1 MKQHFLSC
9 IVFCSL
15 AGSLFVAC
23 NQGGKEQKL
32 YDTPGHGTINIS
44 VDESF
49 KPVIEKQIKMY
60 EASFPDAHIIAHYKP
75 EAECFKDLWK
85 DTSTRLIIVSR
96 GLNEKEEEYAKNKM
110 NYVPGW
116 NLLALDAVVVLVN
129 AKSTDSLFTLNRLRE
144 QMEGKMNRQQK
155 IVFDGVNAT
164 GTVRFILDS
173 VLKGNKFDTT
183 VVKAAKNSD
192 EVIDYIAETPNAI
205 GLVGFSHIGNPED
218 TAQVNKLKKVK
229 MAYVQCTFC
238 PDSPFVKP
246 MQQTISNKHYPL
258 VRGIYYIINE
268 THLGLGTDFTGF
280 LKFERGQLIFRRAY
294 LVPVMQFDVRAV
306 NVNEKIPEN

>member
-1 MKQHFLSC
+1 MILILRYPMVIAGFAYCLIMSC
-9 IVFCSL
+9 NNSEKDKK
-15 AGSLFVAC
+15 A
-23 NQGGKEQKL
+23 

-49 KPVIEKQIKMY
+49 KPVIEEQIKMY
-60 EASFPDAHIIAHYKP
+60 EASFPDAKIIAHYKP

-85 DTSTRLIIVSR
+85 DTVTRLIIVSR
-96 GLNEKEEEYAKNKM
+96 GLNDKEEDYFKNNM

-116 NLLALDAVVVLVN
+116 NIVALDAVVVLVN
-129 AKSTDSLFTLNRLRE
+129 AKSSDSLFTLNRLKL
-144 QMEGKMNRQQK
+144 QMEGKINRQQK
-155 IVFDGVNAT
+155 IVFDGVNTT

-218 TAQVNKLKKVK
+218 TAQINKLKKVK
-229 MAYVQCTFC
+229 MAYVQCTIC

-246 MQQTISNKHYPL
+246 MQQSISSKHYPL

-306 NVNEKIPEN
+306 KVNEKIPEN

>member
-1 MKQHFLSC
+1 MKLHLSSALF
-9 IVFCSL
+9 IYVFAICL
-15 AGSLFVAC
+15 LMAC
-23 NQGGKEQKL
+23 KNSGKEKKP

-44 VDESF
+44 VDESY
-49 KPVIEKQIKMY
+49 KPVIEEEIKMY
-60 EASFPDAHIIAHYKP
+60 EASFPDAKIIAHYKP

-85 DTSTRLIIVSR
+85 DNATRLIIVSR
-96 GLNEKEEEYAKNKM
+96 GLNQKEEDYFKNQD
-110 NYVPGW
+110 NNVPGW
-116 NLLALDAVVVLVN
+116 NLLALDAVVVLIN
-129 AKSTDSLFTLNRLRE
+129 AKSNDSLFTLNRLKL
-144 QMEGKMNRQQK
+144 QMEGKINRQQK

-173 VLKGNKFDTT
+173 VLKGNQFDTT

-192 EVIDYIAETPNAI
+192 EVIDYVAETPNAI
-205 GLVGFSHIGNPED
+205 GLIGFSHIGNPED

-229 MAYVQCTFC
+229 MAYVQCTIC
-238 PDSPFVKP
+238 PDSPYVKP
-246 MQQTISNKHYPL
+246 MQQSISSKHYPL

-268 THLGLGTDFTGF
+268 NYLGLGTDFTGF

-306 NVNEKIPEN
+306 QVNEKIPEN